1 MSSPIL
7 PQGALS
13 LRRYGAG
20 GAPHRHD
27 HVQVVIG
34 VHGQIELEVE
44 GRGGRVDNGRAAF
57 IAPGS
62 DHAQS
67 GDGHNQFLVL
77 DCTLADMGDDAV
89 ERLRRQTFLAGPRGR
104 AAARRVRA
112 ARLPGIAGAR
122 HHHRPLCP
130 PADRRRWWPSAG
142 LVSRLDPLLRR
153 IEAAPGEAWP
163 AARMA
168 VEAGLSVSRLHAVFR
183 AEHDRTPQAW
193 LSDLRL
199 RAVQDALAGT
209 TTPIAQLALDA
220 GYLDQTALT
229 RALRRATRLTPA
241 AYRKLHQGPIESGSN
256 LREPRPRRRG
266 RPRRS
271 SGHGLID
278 LPAARHAAPPRRRP
292 GRDRGRPL
300 GPRLPRPAGAAPLR
314 RAAAVGRALPRLRR
328 SSPRC

>member
-7 PQGALS
+7 SQGALS

-34 VHGQIELEVE
+34 VHGQIDLEVE
-44 GRGGRVDNGRAAF
+44 GRGGRVDNGLAAF

-62 DHAQS
+62 PHAQS
-67 GDGHNQFLVL
+67 GNGHNQFLVL

-89 ERLRRQTFLAGPRGR
+89 ERLRRQTFLPVP
-104 AAARRVRA
+104 AAVRRLVEFVQLASPASQVPETVIRHCAPLLIDALA
-112 ARLPGIAGAR
+112 AER
-122 HHHRPLCP
+122 RPT
-130 PADRRRWWPSAG
+130 
-142 LVSRLDPLLRR
+142 SRLDPLLRR
-153 IEAAPGEAWP
+153 IEATPGEAWP

-199 RAVQDALAGT
+199 RAVQEALAGT

-220 GYLDQTALT
+220 GYSDQTALT
-229 RALRRATRLTPA
+229 RALRRATGLTPA
-241 AYRKLHQGPIESGSN
+241 AYRKRH
-256 LREPRPRRRG
+256 RER
-266 RPRRS
+266 
-271 SGHGLID
+271 
-278 LPAARHAAPPRRRP
+278 
-292 GRDRGRPL
+292 
-300 GPRLPRPAGAAPLR
+300 
-314 RAAAVGRALPRLRR
+314 
-328 SSPRC
+328 